1 MALKPEHLSAAI
13 SEGEREKREESSTR
27 RLLKQREK
35 QVAELEAKVDSLTA
49 IDGVEAIVSPFAET
63 PATRGEHRGTVSLI
77 LSDAH
82 WDEVIRPEQINYPNA
97 YDREVAVKRL
107 KATVERTIVL
117 SRDYITG
124 LSFDGL
130 ILWLGGDLVSGN
142 IHDELSR
149 TNDGQHMLDTID
161 FWSDQLASAI
171 VALADHFQRVHVP
184 VVVGNH
190 GRTSRKPE
198 AKNAVRSNYDW
209 LLARIVQRALRADER
224 ITWNISEARALYET
238 VYEHRYRFE
247 HGDQFKGGEQI
258 TGPIRPVMFGRQ
270 QLLNGGAQ
278 FDTLLVCDKH
288 QYSSLP
294 GATVNGS
301 LCGYGE
307 FADGRHYRPEPPQL
321 AFWVDT
327 PENGPSFHLPVLPA
341 DPMVEGW
348 AGA

>member
-1 MALKPEHLSAAI
+1 MGLSRDKIAAAI
-13 SEGEREKREESSTR
+13 DEKERGEREESATR
-27 RLLKQREK
+27 RLLKQSQAK
-35 QVAELEAKVDSLTA
+35 VSELEAKVDALTA
-49 IDGVEAIVSPFAET
+49 IDSLNAVPSPFAAV
-63 PATRGEHRGTVSLI
+63 PKSSSGHRGTVSLM

-82 WDEVIRPEQINYPNA
+82 WDEVIRQEQINYPNS
-97 YDREVAVKRL
+97 YNREIATIRLHATVKR
-107 KATVERTIVL
+107 TITIA
-117 SRDYITG
+117 RDYINGITY
-124 LSFDGL
+124 DGL

-161 FWSDQLASAI
+161 FWSDQLATVI
-171 VALADHFQRVHVP
+171 CGLADHFGKVHVP

-209 LLARIVQRALRADER
+209 LLARIVQRALKSDER

-238 VYEHRYRFE
+238 VYDHRYRFE

-258 TGPIRPVMFGRQ
+258 TGPVRPVMYGRQ

-321 AFWVDT
+321 AFWVNT

-341 DPMVEGW
+341 DRAAEGW
-348 AGA
+348 

>member
-1 MALKPEHLSAAI
+1 MGLSREQIAAAI
-13 SEGEREKREESSTR
+13 DQNERDEREESATR
-27 RLLKQREK
+27 RLLKQSQAK
-35 QVAELEAKVDSLTA
+35 VAELEAKVDLLTA
-49 IDGVEAIVSPFAET
+49 VDGLEATPSPFSKVPAEGK
-63 PATRGEHRGTVSLI
+63 AHRGTVSLM

-82 WDEVIRPEQINYPNA
+82 WDEVIRAEQINYPNS
-97 YDREVAVKRL
+97 YNRDIAVVRL
-107 KATVERTIVL
+107 RAVVERTIINA
-117 SRDYITG
+117 RDYLNGITY
-124 LSFDGL
+124 DGL
-130 ILWLGGDLVSGN
+130 ILWLGGDMVSGN

-171 VALADHFQRVHVP
+171 VALADHFGKVHVP

-209 LLARIVQRALRADER
+209 LLARIVQRALRIDER

-327 PENGPSFHLPVLPA
+327 PEVGPSFHLPILPLDRA
-341 DPMVEGW
+341 AEGW
-348 AGA
+348 

>member
-1 MALKPEHLSAAI
+1 MGNLDRETLLAAI
-13 SEGEREKREESSTR
+13 SNEERGRREESATR
-27 RLLKQREK
+27 ALLT
-35 QVAELEAKVDSLTA
+35 AERKKNAALEAKLDLLTA
-49 IDGVEAIVSPFAET
+49 IDGIEAVASPFARPPKGST
-63 PATRGEHRGTVSLI
+63 GHRGTVSLI

-97 YDREVAVKRL
+97 YNRQIAVKRL
-107 KATVERTIVL
+107 RAAAERTIVL

-124 LSFDGL
+124 LTFDGL

-171 VALADHFQRVHVP
+171 VALADHFGKVHCP

-190 GRTSRKPE
+190 GRTSKKPE

-209 LLARIVQRALRADER
+209 LLARIVQRALKTDER
-224 ITWNISEARALYET
+224 ITWNISEARALYEN
-238 VYEHRYRFE
+238 VYGHVYRFE

-270 QLLNGGAQ
+270 QLLNGGAK

-321 AFWVDT
+321 AYWIDT
-327 PENGPSFHLPVLPA
+327 PERGASFHMPILPL
-341 DPMVEGW
+341 DREREGW
-348 AGA
+348 